1 MIIKTPRL
9 ENVYHWERRL
19 KFKFTDSSK
28 WKPSKHEF
36 DRSLRYIIIQFH
48 CWKHVCLFSNIWLVC
63 WMNERV
69 CIFVCLMRPLWL
81 IHHRFWY
88 SIEYHI
94 LVDLRLNLEFYVN
107 TFSSEFLMYIVHK
120 SLDVHFSSLSFTK
133 ITNQMLILSTI
144 LIISL

>member
-1 MIIKTPRL
+1 MSTT
-9 ENVYHWERRL
+9 ERRL

-28 WKPSKHEF
+28 FKPSKHEF
-36 DRSLRYIIIQFH
+36 DRSLRYIIIQFD
-48 CWKHVCLFSNIWLVC
+48 CWRHVCLFSNVWLVC

-94 LVDLRLNLEFYVN
+94 LVDLRPNSEFYVN
-107 TFSSEFLMYIVHK
+107 TFSSDFWCTLYINPLPYTFHHCHLLK
-120 SLDVHFSSLSFTK
+120 SRIKCLFCRPSSSYLS
-133 ITNQMLILSTI
+133 N
-144 LIISL
+144 